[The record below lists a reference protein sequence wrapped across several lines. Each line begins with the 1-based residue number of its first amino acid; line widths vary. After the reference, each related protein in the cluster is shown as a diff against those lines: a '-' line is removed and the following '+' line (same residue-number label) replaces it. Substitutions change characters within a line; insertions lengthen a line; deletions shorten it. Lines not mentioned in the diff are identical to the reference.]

1 MIRVQRDD
9 FDPGEEIVRLHRGRS
24 DVGAVVSFVGLVR
37 GESHGERLTSMTL
50 EHFPGMTESELERI
64 AEEARSR
71 WSLQGVSVVHRVGEL
86 KPGERIVLV
95 VTAAE
100 HRQAAF
106 DAGNFLMD
114 YLKTRAPFWKR
125 ELRASGEYW
134 VEARASD
141 EEAAARWKRD

>member
-1 MIRVQRDD
+1 MIRVQHED
-9 FDPGEEIVRLHRGRS
+9 FDPGEEIARLHHGRS
-24 DVGAVVSFVGLVR
+24 DIGAVVSFVGLVR
-37 GESHGERLTSMTL
+37 GESHGEQLTSMTL
-50 EHFPGMTESELERI
+50 EHFPGMTERELGRI

-95 VTAAE
+95 VTAAV

-134 VEARASD
+134 VEARDSD
-141 EEAAARWKRD
+141 DAAAARWKR